1 MFQGYNMKYP
11 FPKLKTFVFWGVG
24 ESEVKVKSAQS
35 YLSLCDPVDCS
46 LPGFSVHE
54 NLQAKIL
61 EWVAISFSRGSSRPR
76 LGLPGSPAL
85 QADALTSEPGYGI
98 RFLSQR
104 RRGKLT
110 ERQKSNKEI
119 TRTGSIRKEDTK
131 RKKKIQKEG

>member
-110 ERQKSNKEI
+110 ERQNSNKEI

>member
-35 YLSLCDPVDCS
+35 YLTLCDPVDCS
-46 LPGFSVHE
+46 LPGFTVHE

>member
-35 YLSLCDPVDCS
+35 YLTLCDPVDCS
-46 LPGFSVHE
+46 LPGFTVHE

-131 RKKKIQKEG
+131 KKKKFQKEG

>member
-1 MFQGYNMKYP
+1 MKYP

-35 YLSLCDPVDCS
+35 YLTLCDPVDCS
-46 LPGFSVHE
+46 LPGFTVHE

-61 EWVAISFSRGSSRPR
+61 EWVAMSFSRGSARPR

-98 RFLSQR
+98 RFLS
-104 RRGKLT
+104 
-110 ERQKSNKEI
+110 
-119 TRTGSIRKEDTK
+119 
-131 RKKKIQKEG
+131 

>member
-35 YLSLCDPVDCS
+35 YLTLCDPVDCS
-46 LPGFSVHE
+46 LPGFTVHE

-110 ERQKSNKEI
+110 ERQNSNKEI

>member
-35 YLSLCDPVDCS
+35 YLTLCDPVDCS

>member
-46 LPGFSVHE
+46 LPGFTVHE

-110 ERQKSNKEI
+110 ERQNSNKEI

>member
-1 MFQGYNMKYP
+1 MKYP

-54 NLQAKIL
+54 YLQAKIL

-98 RFLSQR
+98 RFLS
-104 RRGKLT
+104 
-110 ERQKSNKEI
+110 
-119 TRTGSIRKEDTK
+119 
-131 RKKKIQKEG
+131 